1 MSQVYAASVDVIGRL
16 GTIARESTINP
27 GTNEVKTI
35 EGQVNERRI
44 WVRVEAV
51 DPNITSVIVQ
61 ARTMG
66 GGSDIPLTHEI
77 EKQIA
82 IGLAR

>member
-1 MSQVYAASVDVIGRL
+1 
-16 GTIARESTINP
+16 
-27 GTNEVKTI
+27 
-35 EGQVNERRI
+35 
-44 WVRVEAV
+44 
-51 DPNITSVIVQ
+51 VQ